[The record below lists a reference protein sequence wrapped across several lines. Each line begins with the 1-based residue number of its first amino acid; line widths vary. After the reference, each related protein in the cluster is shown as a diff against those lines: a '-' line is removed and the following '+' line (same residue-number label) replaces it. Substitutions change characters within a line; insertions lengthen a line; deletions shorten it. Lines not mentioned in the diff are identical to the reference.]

1 MAFIRKNMKAGYAN
15 IKAQLFLPP
24 YLMDE
29 TLIILLLDGA
39 IVVP

>member
-24 YLMDE
+24 HLMDE